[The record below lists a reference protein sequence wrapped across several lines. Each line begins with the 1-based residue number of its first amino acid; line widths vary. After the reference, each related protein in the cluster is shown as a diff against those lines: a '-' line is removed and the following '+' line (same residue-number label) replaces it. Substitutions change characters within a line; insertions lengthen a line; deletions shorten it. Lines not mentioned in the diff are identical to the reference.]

1 MDDQKGLPTK
11 QNPSALRAKVLPKRN
26 KILGLKMSKEEEA
39 DRLKK
44 ALDET
49 KEQVRMMALQL
60 DDYEHALKD
69 VESGGD
75 GSMNEYQRAIY
86 EMFKAFNGAS
96 K

>member
-11 QNPSALRAKVLPKRN
+11 QNPSALRAKVLPERN
-26 KILGLKMSKEEEA
+26 KILGLTMSREEEA

-49 KEQVRMMALQL
+49 KEQVRLMALQL
-60 DDYEHALKD
+60 DDYEHALRD

-75 GSMNEYQRAIY
+75 GSMTEYQRAIY
-86 EMFKAFNGAS
+86 KMFTAFIGE

>member
-1 MDDQKGLPTK
+1 VDDQKGLRPK

-39 DRLKK
+39 DRLRK

-49 KEQVRMMALQL
+49 KEQVRIMALQL
-60 DDYEHALKD
+60 DDYEHALRD
-69 VESGGD
+69 VESGKD
-75 GSMNEYQRAIY
+75 GSMTEYQRAVY
-86 EMFKAFNGAS
+86 RMFEAFIGE